1 MNKIEC
7 KVLIYP
13 TDRSSN
19 IVSEE
24 GTISFAGSE
33 HQTSGQTK
41 MKIAFADSRG
51 NELATS
57 IQGDGFPD
65 IGLDFLWTYVHQ
77 NGDIKSVYLFEDH
90 GDPAARK
97 VKQRP
102 NGDVVVTRF
111 DEKEYTERDVVE
123 MLCYAVAHSGIT
135 SKEMREKVEET
146 IKWFKECK

>member
-13 TDRSSN
+13 TDRRSN

-65 IGLDFLWTYVHQ
+65 IGMDFLWTYVQ
-77 NGDIKSVYLFEDH
+77 KNGRIDSVCLFEDES
-90 GDPAARK
+90 DLASRK
-97 VKQRP
+97 IRLKR
-102 NGDVVVTRF
+102 NGEAMVAPL
-111 DEKEYTERDVVE
+111 DEKVYTERDVVD
-123 MLCYAVAHSGIT
+123 MLCYAIAHSGIT
-135 SKEMREKVEET
+135 AKEMREKVEET
-146 IKWFKECK
+146 LKWFKQ

>member
-13 TDRSSN
+13 TERSSN

-24 GTISFAGSE
+24 GTISFVGSE

-57 IQGDGFPD
+57 TQGDGFPD
-65 IGLDFLWTYVHQ
+65 IGMDFLWTYVKQ
-77 NGDIKSVYLFEDH
+77 NGSIDSVCLFEDES
-90 GDPAARK
+90 DPVARK
-97 VKQRP
+97 IRLKK
-102 NGDVVVTRF
+102 NGEAMVARL
-111 DEKEYTERDVVE
+111 DEKEYTEKDVVD
-123 MLCYAVAHSGIT
+123 MLCYAIAHSGIT
-135 SKEMREKVEET
+135 AKDMRAKVEET
-146 IKWFKECK
+146 LKWFKE